1 MFRTK
6 KDTVFVVLA
15 GIFITNAVVAE
26 LIGGKLIQLFGYTF
40 SIGILPWPVV
50 FISTDLI
57 DEYFGH
63 KGVRR
68 LTWIT
73 ALLICYA
80 FLILFVGVKIPAV
93 SFSPVSNAQFSAV
106 FGQSMW
112 IIIGSIIAFVL
123 SQLLDVYLFS
133 QFKKR
138 TGGKYIWLRA
148 TGSTL
153 ISQLIDTFVVLGIA
167 FYLPG
172 KITGDQYVSMG
183 TTGYSAKLIIALALT
198 PFIYLGHAIIGK
210 YLRGD
215 AELLNEN

>member
-6 KDTVFVVLA
+6 KDVVFIVLS

-40 SIGILPWPVV
+40 SVGILPWPIV
-50 FISTDLI
+50 FVTTDLI
-57 DEYFGH
+57 NEYFGH
-63 KGVRR
+63 KGVRK
-68 LTWIT
+68 LTFIT

-80 FLILFVGVKIPAV
+80 FLVLLIGIHIPAA
-93 SFSPVSNAQFSAV
+93 SFSPVSDAQFTAV

-112 IIIGSIIAFVL
+112 IIVGSIIAFVL

-138 TGGKYIWLRA
+138 TGDKHIWLRA

-172 KITGDQYVSMG
+172 KITGNQYVTMG
-183 TTGYSAKLIIALALT
+183 TTGYSAKLIIAILLT
-198 PFIYLGHAIIGK
+198 PFIYLGHAFIGR
-210 YLRGD
+210 YLNGNSD
-215 AELLNEN
+215 ESIEN